1 MMRLTYDPGLV
12 DEAVLLSERTAPRDA
27 ARAFRRE
34 RDRVYE
40 IAGSDRRDAAFQALH
55 LRWFARLRLHE
66 IVGQVVA
73 DRRDVADRL
82 EEGRVLRAVTRREE
96 GADLVDQIVSGE
108 VDQRPILVLRL
119 RPRTL
124 FEPEALRALLR
135 HELMHVADML
145 DPAFG
150 YQRSLPLSD
159 DGPSGDNIVRDRY
172 RVLWDVTIDG
182 RLERASRCD
191 VRSEP
196 NPTRDARW
204 QEFAG
209 TFSMLG
215 DGCRRAFEEWFD
227 QIHPTH
233 ARLVEFALA
242 PLRSGVAGAHA
253 GRCPLCRFPVAAL
266 DPRPERLSAATIAA
280 IHDHH
285 PSWDVEQGLCLQCL
299 DLYEARYGETSHVGV
314 EDTLRAADRPPGG
327 GTVVS
332 ISLPATR

>member
-1 MMRLTYDPGLV
+1 MMRLTYDPELV
-12 DEAVLLSERTAPRDA
+12 EEAVLLSEAQGSPRSSGQAGLRAQAQGAVPAASRAD

-34 RDRVYE
+34 RDRVYDM
-40 IAGSDRRDAAFQALH
+40 ADPDRREAAFHALH
-55 LRWFARLRLHE
+55 LRWFARLGLHE

-73 DRRDVADRL
+73 DHRDVVDRVD
-82 EEGRVLRAVTRREE
+82 EGRVLRAVTRREE
-96 GADLVDQIVSGE
+96 GADLVDQIVPGE

-124 FEPEALRALLR
+124 LEPEALRALLR

-182 RLERASRCD
+182 RLARASPCD
-191 VRSEP
+191 IRLEP
-196 NPTRDARW
+196 DPTRDARW

-215 DGCRRAFEEWFD
+215 DDCRRAFEEWFD
-227 QIHPTH
+227 QRHPTH

-242 PLRSGVAGAHA
+242 PMGSGVAGAHA
-253 GRCPLCRFPVAAL
+253 GRCPFCRFPVASL
-266 DPRPERLSAATIAA
+266 DPRP
-280 IHDHH
+280 D
-285 PSWDVEQGLCLQCL
+285 
-299 DLYEARYGETSHVGV
+299 
-314 EDTLRAADRPPGG
+314 
-327 GTVVS
+327 
-332 ISLPATR
+332 